1 MGPRLHPIV
10 LDAAQR
16 ARLEEVIS
24 QGRTAARTITRARIL
39 LKADEGPGGPHWTD
53 TAISQALDVSR
64 TTISTVR
71 RECAAEG
78 VDMIARRRP
87 RVTRPHKLDGAQEA
101 HLIALTCSA
110 PPAGHARWTLRL
122 LADRFAVLDG
132 GGAVSYEHVRQ
143 QLKKRAQAV
152 AEGVLVHSAQGQCRL
167 RGRHGGCAGGLHA
180 PL

>member
-1 MGPRLHPIV
+1 MGPRLHPVV

-24 QGRTAARTITRARIL
+24 QGRSPARAITRARIL
-39 LKADEGPGGPHWTD
+39 LKADAGPGGPTWTD
-53 TAISQALDVSR
+53 TAIMQALDVSR

-71 RECAAEG
+71 REFAAAGAE
-78 VDMIARRRP
+78 VIARRRP

-122 LADRFAVLDG
+122 LANRFAVLDG
-132 GGAVSYEHVRQ
+132 GGAVSYEHVRRV
-143 QLKKRAQAV
+143 LKKA
-152 AEGVLVHSAQGQCRL
+152 SSS
-167 RGRHGGCAGGLHA
+167 RG
-180 PL
+180 